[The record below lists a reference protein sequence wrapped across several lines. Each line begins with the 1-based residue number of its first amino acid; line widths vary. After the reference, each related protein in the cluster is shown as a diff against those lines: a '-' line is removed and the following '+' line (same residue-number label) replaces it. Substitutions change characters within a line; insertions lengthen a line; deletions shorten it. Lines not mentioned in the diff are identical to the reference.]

1 MSKVLTD
8 ESFIETQAKS
18 LDEVLEKRKSYFI
31 LKRTFD
37 IVVSLLGLTVLL
49 PIFIVIAVIIKLDS
63 KGPVFFRQVRVGK
76 DGREFKIF
84 KFRTMVTNAEKKG
97 MQITVDKDNRIT
109 KSGWFLRK
117 YKIDELPQLIN
128 VALGDMSFVGP
139 RPEVPKYVATF
150 NKKQKIILKIKPGIT
165 DIASIHY
172 RDESSLLSKSLDPEK
187 IYIEEILPKKIEL
200 NLKYIE
206 KMSMTYDILL
216 ILKTIYKVIF

>member
-84 KFRTMVTNAEKKG
+84 KFRTMVTNAEKKECKS
-97 MQITVDKDNRIT
+97 QLTKITVSRNRAGFCENI
-109 KSGWFLRK
+109 KSM
-117 YKIDELPQLIN
+117 N
-128 VALGDMSFVGP
+128 
-139 RPEVPKYVATF
+139 
-150 NKKQKIILKIKPGIT
+150 
-165 DIASIHY
+165 Y
-172 RDESSLLSKSLDPEK
+172 RS
-187 IYIEEILPKKIEL
+187 
-200 NLKYIE
+200 
-206 KMSMTYDILL
+206 
-216 ILKTIYKVIF
+216 